1 MTTVLQDFLNLL
13 DLEYLEDNLFRGESR
28 DLGGRSVFGGQV
40 LGQALVAA
48 TRTVDADRPPNSLHA
63 YFLRPG
69 DMEAPIVYDVERSR
83 DGGSFSWRRVKAI
96 QHGHQIFSMM
106 AAFHIDEIGFE
117 HQAEMPDVPSPEE
130 LVDQQTLG
138 AQWIDDA
145 PEKHRALLTRP
156 SAFEFRPVHPTNPF
170 RPEQQPP
177 NQSVWFRASGTLPD
191 DPMLHRCV
199 LAYASD
205 YNLLGT
211 STRPHGRNFLQADMI
226 VASLDHALWFHRPLR
241 ADDWLLYH
249 TDSPSAQ
256 GGRGIARGLIF
267 NRAGTLVA
275 TVAQEGLIRDTRLS
289 ADSKG

>member
-1 MTTVLQDFLNLL
+1 MATVLQDFLNLL

-48 TRTVDADRPPNSLHA
+48 TRTVNADRPPNSLHA

-96 QHGHQIFSMM
+96 QHGQQIFSMM
-106 AAFHIDEIGFE
+106 ASFHIDEPGFE
-117 HQAEMPDVPSPEE
+117 HQATMPDVPPPEE
-130 LVDQQTLG
+130 LVDQQTL
-138 AQWIDDA
+138 AKEWVKSATSRHQTF
-145 PEKHRALLTRP
+145 LTRA
-156 SAFEFRPVHPTNPF
+156 SAFEFRPVNPTNPLQPEP
-170 RPEQQPP
+170 RPPSG
-177 NQSVWFRASGTLPD
+177 SVWFKASGVLPD

-211 STRPHGRNFLQADMI
+211 STRPHGRNFLQPDMI

-249 TDSPSAQ
+249 LDSPSAQ
-256 GGRGIARGLIF
+256 GARGIARGLIF

-275 TVAQEGLIRDTRLS
+275 SVAQEGLIRDTRLS
-289 ADSKG
+289 TSSTA